1 MTHSK
6 QPGPSPLLTLS
17 HGCRLGLLWASLLP
31 SVFIAQTVEIL
42 SASNISRN
50 PDITTAQ
57 RFVGDVMM
65 SHKDAVLRCDSA
77 WRFDNGEVEIFGHV
91 RMDQPPST
99 TLQAQ
104 YLRLRPNEEWAEA
117 RGEVVMTHDGGRL
130 QAPELGYHIGAR
142 KARYRQG
149 ATIAQEGWKV
159 ESQTGLYNAPHD
171 RLELGGGVR
180 AVRDLDTL
188 RSDSLHWLRAEDRY
202 FFLGPT
208 SWHNN
213 QGFFACLRGDVVMDD
228 AEEQPTGW
236 LAGEVHV
243 REGDNT
249 VSADS
254 LRWGKGCS
262 ETWGE
267 VRLTDPEVVVEGS
280 YARRDSRD
288 STDAVWGHPARLT
301 QSSSGDTLQVE
312 ALHLWKRGEL
322 LKARDSVQFTQGEIR
337 GQGDSLTWQ
346 ESTSTPTPTPG
357 PNDSR
362 LDLWGTPRLW
372 VNEDALAGDTMR
384 IFLSNRQPTLLELRG
399 HAVVRTPANDSLQHL
414 IQGRTLDAHFT
425 EGVLHDVEVHGNVEL
440 TYWNL
445 PEADSP
451 DDLQSPDDPKSTSAA
466 RRSGN
471 DPADSPRVNHAVCAE
486 ATLSV
491 ENRRIVGIHLRGS
504 PSGRVEPVS
513 QPSDDAGE

>member
-1 MTHSK
+1 MTHPTH
-6 QPGPSPLLTLS
+6 PGPSPLLARFL
-17 HGCRLGLLWASLLP
+17 GCSLALLGASLLP
-31 SVFIAQTVEIL
+31 SVFLAQTVDIL
-42 SASNISRN
+42 SASHISRN

-65 SHKDAVLRCDSA
+65 SHKDAVLSCDSA
-77 WRFDNGEVEIFGHV
+77 WRFDDGVVEIFGHV
-91 RMDQPPST
+91 RMNQPPST
-99 TLQAQ
+99 TLQAE

-149 ATIAQEGWKV
+149 ATIEQEGWRV
-159 ESQTGLYNAPHD
+159 ESQTGLYNATDD
-171 RLELGGGVR
+171 RLELGGAVR

-202 FFLGPT
+202 LFLGPT

-213 QGFFACLRGDVVMDD
+213 QGFFACMRGDVVMDD

-236 LAGEVHV
+236 LAGEVRV
-243 REGDNT
+243 QDGDNT

-254 LRWGKGCS
+254 LRWDEEGS

-280 YARRDSRD
+280 HARRASRD
-288 STDAVWGHPARLT
+288 STDMVWGHPARLT
-301 QSSSGDTLQVE
+301 QTSSGDTLQIE

-322 LKARDSVQFTQGEIR
+322 LKARDSVQFTQGQIR
-337 GQGDSLTWQ
+337 GQGDSLTWRGSDPNPTGSSIDKPSNDRP
-346 ESTSTPTPTPG
+346 STTTNAG
-357 PNDSR
+357 R

-372 VNEDALAGDTMR
+372 VNDDALEGDTMR
-384 IFLSNRQPTLLELRG
+384 LFLTNRQPTLLELRG
-399 HAVVRTPANDSLQHL
+399 HAVVHTPANDSLQHH

-425 EGVLHDVEVHGNVEL
+425 DGVLHDVEVHGNVEL

-445 PEADSP
+445 PENAGTDGP
-451 DDLQSPDDPKSTSAA
+451 D
-466 RRSGN
+466 
-471 DPADSPRVNHAVCAE
+471 DPADSPRVNRAVCAE

-504 PSGRVEPVS
+504 PSGRVEPVG
-513 QPSDDAGE
+513 QPGDHGGE